1 MNNNAYT
8 PYIITQENIRFSI
21 PLYQRLF
28 AWGTREINT
37 LLHDLDEHFKKPGN
51 EEPYYLGIL
60 TCINNSNVY
69 DLIDGQQRMTV
80 MTLLGVELQ
89 KVPFPN
95 ESNPWKNFLDNG
107 KRLSFTARSED
118 KEYLRKKILSIS
130 DFKAYVNKN
139 MELGLRTISS
149 FLEKKSVKEQIDF
162 AKNVFNRLSFFFAEL
177 PSSYLKAPAALNKYF
192 EIMNSTGKGLE
203 QHEIL
208 KVELLRNNND
218 SEHLT
223 QIWNLLC
230 DMDKPVIHQEENVP
244 LEDYRKYYTKAI
256 KCCLDGDY
264 EGAINLARNLSP
276 DNAIKSIA
284 EIKPQQHNFTE
295 KQTEGNEKGIMSFP
309 EYLLLMLNHIV
320 CNSNNHDSFYRT
332 DKLLE
337 RFESNPISNVKD
349 FYHKMLLYRLLLD
362 FYVIKRDTMS
372 GGTNYILYYNDS
384 DKRTTSCIK
393 QFQSMLYVSTDYYQ
407 WVMQYLTFI
416 ENAIKN
422 EKPLEASTLLAQLK
436 HIDKLN
442 HPQCPTASDLGYK
455 SEFRGKR
462 YWFWRLDYI
471 LWENRE
477 NLKDKDDK
485 LFFTEEEQQIVDNY
499 KFRSNRSIEHL
510 HPQDQS
516 YNDDWDDESVN
527 SFANLAMIS
536 QNFNSTQSNDPVHV
550 KFARIEDQANNSALQ
565 SIKLYR
571 MYLMAKHEANGIW
584 KKEMLRSHEEEMMEL
599 IYDLYRV
606 ENLF

>member
-8 PYIITQENIRFSI
+8 PDIITQENIRFSI

-28 AWGTREINT
+28 AWGSREVNT
-37 LLHDLDEHFKKPGN
+37 LLHDLDEHFKKN
-51 EEPYYLGIL
+51 VNNEPYYLGIL
-60 TCINNSNVY
+60 TCIDNSDVF

-89 KVPFPN
+89 KIPFPN
-95 ESNPWKNFLDNG
+95 ESNPWNKFLDSGN
-107 KRLSFTARSED
+107 RLSFTARSED

-130 DFKAYVNKN
+130 DTKSYVNKN
-139 MELGLRTISS
+139 MDLGLQTISS
-149 FLEKKSVKEQIDF
+149 FLEKKTMEEKIEF
-162 AKNVFNRLSFFFAEL
+162 AKNVFYRLSFFFAEL
-177 PSSYLKAPAALNKYF
+177 PTSYSKEPAALNKYF

-218 SEHLT
+218 SEYLT
-223 QIWNLLC
+223 LIWNLLC
-230 DMDKPVIHQEENVP
+230 DMDKPVIRQDENVSI
-244 LEDYRKYYTKAI
+244 EDYRKLYTDAI
-256 KCCLDGDY
+256 RCCVDGYY
-264 EGAINLARNLSP
+264 EGAINVARKSST
-276 DNAIKSIA
+276 DNTCKSIA
-284 EIKPQQHNFTE
+284 EIKPKQHNFTE
-295 KQTEGNEKGIMSFP
+295 KSTEGSEKGIMSFP

-320 CNSNNHDSFYRT
+320 CNSSNNSESFFRS

-337 RFESNPISNVKD
+337 RFESNPIIDVKT

-372 GGTNYILYYNDS
+372 GSTNYILYYNDS
-384 DKRTTSCIK
+384 DSDKRATNCIK
-393 QFQSMLYVSTDYYQ
+393 QFQSMLYVSADYYQ
-407 WVMQYLTFI
+407 WVMQFLTFV

-422 EKPLEASTLLAQLK
+422 NMPLDAATVLAQLK
-436 HIDKLN
+436 YIDKQN
-442 HPQCPTASDLGYK
+442 HPQCPTALDLGYN
-455 SEFRGKR
+455 SQYSGKR

-477 NLKDKDDK
+477 ILKDNDGNT
-485 LFFTEEEQQIVDNY
+485 FFTEEEQQIIENY

-536 QNFNSTQSNDPVHV
+536 QSFNSTQSNDPVHV
-550 KFARIEDQANNSALQ
+550 KFARIEDQANNAALQ

-571 MYLMAKHEANGIW
+571 MYLIAKHEANGLW
-584 KKEMLRSHEEEMMEL
+584 KKEMLRSHEEEMIEL
-599 IYDLYRV
+599 IKALYR
-606 ENLF
+606 E